1 VGGGAAAPAVVAM
14 MRTAIVAGA
23 AVVAVIAILLL
34 AHSSST
40 PGGAP
45 TVPLAV
51 HVTFAPPLVQFGD
64 PTTVRVDVELD
75 RGAVQSKTL
84 DVRTD
89 LTPLTALSAAR
100 TSRTISGRLE
110 TVSIVQRVACLSN
123 SCLAKTVT
131 LHPVRASVTTRSGAV
146 SIASSSSLLQLGSR
160 VTAAELA
167 AATPHFAADTAP
179 PAPSYRIAPSTAA
192 PVLDVIAALAAAGA
206 AALIALQL
214 LVLGRRRHREGAT
227 DELARALR
235 LVREAEARPVPDRRR
250 ALALLARVLR
260 NRDVRL
266 GPAVSD
272 LAWSEPPPDPQAI
285 DALVRDVEGE
295 RAG

>member
-14 MRTAIVAGA
+14 RRIAVVAGA
-23 AVVAVIAILLL
+23 AVGAVVAILLV
-34 AHSSST
+34 AHSVST
-40 PGGAP
+40 PAGAP

-51 HVTFAPPLVQFGD
+51 HATFAPPLVQFGD
-64 PTTVRVDVELD
+64 PTTVRIDVELD

-84 DVRTD
+84 HVRTD
-89 LTPLTALSAAR
+89 LTPLTALSPAR

-110 TVSIVQRVACLSN
+110 TVSIVQRVACVSDP
-123 SCLAKTVT
+123 CLAKTVT
-131 LHPVRASVTTRSGAV
+131 LHPIRTSVTTRSGAV
-146 SIASSSSLLQLGSR
+146 SRTSSSLLLQLGSR
-160 VTAAELA
+160 VTAADLSR
-167 AATPHFAADTAP
+167 ATPHFAADTAP

-192 PVLDVIAALAAAGA
+192 PVLDVIAALAAGGA
-206 AALIALQL
+206 AVLVALQ
-214 LVLGRRRHREGAT
+214 VLAVRRRRATEGAA
-227 DELARALR
+227 DDLARALR
-235 LVREAEARPVPDRRR
+235 LVREAETRPVPDRRR

-285 DALVRDVEGE
+285 DALVSDVEGE

>member
-1 VGGGAAAPAVVAM
+1 
-14 MRTAIVAGA
+14 MRRAAIVAGA
-23 AVVAVIAILLL
+23 AVVAVVAILLL

-64 PTTVRVDVELD
+64 PTTVRIDLELD
-75 RGAVQSKTL
+75 RGAVKSKTL
-84 DVRTD
+84 HVTTD
-89 LTPLTALSAAR
+89 LTPLTALAAAR
-100 TSRTISGRLE
+100 TSRTVSGRLE
-110 TVSIVQRVACLSN
+110 TVSIVQRVACLSDP
-123 SCLAKTVT
+123 CLAKTVT
-131 LHPVRASVTTRSGAV
+131 LHPVRASVTTRSGGV
-146 SIASSSSLLQLGSR
+146 SSASSSSLLQLGSR
-160 VTAAELA
+160 VTAADLA
-167 AATPHFAADTAP
+167 TATPHFAADTAS
-179 PAPSYRIAPSTAA
+179 PAPSYRIAPSTAG

-206 AALIALQL
+206 AALVALQ
-214 LVLGRRRHREGAT
+214 VLAVRRRRRREDTA

-235 LVREAEARPVPDRRR
+235 LVREAETRPVPDRRR

-285 DALVRDVEGE
+285 DALISGVEGE